1 MKFNEKLIKL
11 RKENA
16 YSQEDLA
23 EKLNVTRQTI
33 SKWESDQS
41 KPDMETLITMS
52 KLFNVSLEELTNDES
67 ELNEATKV
75 KNGNKKNTLKTVLI
89 ILLVIIG
96 TISIIGFVTMSLFF
110 NKSKEIIKD
119 NGELV
124 YDIFDK
130 MVDKGMEV
138 KEEMDKQDKE
148 KRETFDD
155 AFNNILQKGNELE
168 EKINKQNEQFNNT
181 MNEIQETREQIDEN
195 KNNISELYDEN
206 QINNMMNSMQNI
218 VKPYVK

>member
-130 MVDKGMEV
+130 MVV
-138 KEEMDKQDKE
+138 KEWKLRKKWISKIKKKE
-148 KRETFDD
+148 KHLTMHLTTF
-155 AFNNILQKGNELE
+155 FKKE
-168 EKINKQNEQFNNT
+168 
-181 MNEIQETREQIDEN
+181 MN
-195 KNNISELYDEN
+195 
-206 QINNMMNSMQNI
+206 
-218 VKPYVK
+218 